1 MRHSTSRV
9 LTTHVGS
16 LVRPL
21 EVMEFM
27 KAIEKGLVIDEQ
39 TFAGVLRSAVA
50 EVVRRQA
57 EIGIDVVS
65 DGEYGKRGWSQYVTE
80 RLTGFERRECMPGE
94 RPTPVFAPLDRRRF
108 AGFYE
113 IYDRL
118 EKCLWLPQ
126 TDWITASMT
135 PEHPVDWICTGPV
148 RYRGEAAVRRDIAN
162 FKAALAEVRVEEA
175 FMPVVA
181 PCSAEAVRA
190 NAYYPTQEDYLFAIA
205 EALKV
210 EYRIIIEA
218 GFVLQVDDAFL
229 PMQYTRMAEM
239 EGVEAYRKWAQ
250 VRIDALNY
258 ALDGI
263 PPEHVRY
270 HVCWGSQNVPH
281 TSDVPLRAIV
291 DLILQVNAG
300 AYSIEAAN
308 PRHEH
313 EWQVWEDVRL
323 PAGKILIP
331 GVVSHATNVVEHPEL
346 VAWRLKNFARLV
358 GRERIIAGTDCGF
371 SQNWNLIRVHH
382 TIQWAK
388 LESLVEG
395 ARLASKQLWS

>member
-126 TDWITASMT
+126 TDWIS
-135 PEHPVDWICTGPV
+135 
-148 RYRGEAAVRRDIAN
+148 RRGSCSPGYSELQSCSCRSPGRRGVHAGGSAVQ
-162 FKAALAEVRVEEA
+162 
-175 FMPVVA
+175 
-181 PCSAEAVRA
+181 C
-190 NAYYPTQEDYLFAIA
+190 
-205 EALKV
+205 
-210 EYRIIIEA
+210 
-218 GFVLQVDDAFL
+218 
-229 PMQYTRMAEM
+229 
-239 EGVEAYRKWAQ
+239 
-250 VRIDALNY
+250 
-258 ALDGI
+258 
-263 PPEHVRY
+263 
-270 HVCWGSQNVPH
+270 
-281 TSDVPLRAIV
+281 
-291 DLILQVNAG
+291 
-300 AYSIEAAN
+300 
-308 PRHEH
+308 
-313 EWQVWEDVRL
+313 
-323 PAGKILIP
+323 
-331 GVVSHATNVVEHPEL
+331 
-346 VAWRLKNFARLV
+346 
-358 GRERIIAGTDCGF
+358 
-371 SQNWNLIRVHH
+371 
-382 TIQWAK
+382 
-388 LESLVEG
+388 
-395 ARLASKQLWS
+395 